1 MAAFLVAVVREHRH
15 AGPVPGEVGQPLA
28 GARARRSPRLDTCL
42 DRKCCPVRGPCAP
55 HKDRDAIGVSFSTPG
70 RANWGDGGKVAES
83 PRCRGRGGRGRAEP
97 VVRASARAVPVG
109 DRPRRRGVRR
119 HRGRVPDDAGVVRRE
134 GRASCAMQLPE
145 SGAAGDQPE
154 VTRAHDLA
162 KRLWT
167 CGDPSA
173 PGPGPFRSPIDRG
186 TVSMWPPSGRRL
198 ETSVTMMC
206 SAGMFPGP
214 CGRLMRKGLEARAAF
229 PMPAATAANGMQAET
244 NS

>member
-70 RANWGDGGKVAES
+70 RANWGDDGKVAES
-83 PRCRGRGGRGRAEP
+83 PRCRGRGG
-97 VVRASARAVPVG
+97 
-109 DRPRRRGVRR
+109 
-119 HRGRVPDDAGVVRRE
+119 RGRVPDDAGVVRRE

-162 KRLWT
+162 KRLRT

-173 PGPGPFRSPIDRG
+173 PGPRPFRSPIDRG